1 LGKFIEKYRGL
12 VSIVVGVVL
21 SVLVLLLWLGNHRN
35 IQETKLNKIEETAQL
50 ITLQFERK
58 VQENINS
65 LLNLKKRLEVTEGAY
80 FDYWEYD
87 ASNIISQ
94 DSSIRFVEWIDST
107 MVIRKVEPFESNKE
121 AIGLD
126 ISKLDYRNT
135 TWIQATRDSVINFT
149 NWLTLVQGPNAFLVD
164 APVYYDGNLQG
175 TITAGMNFT
184 SDFNSVMKS
193 LNQYHIEIVDG
204 QGTLFYRY
212 DEANN
217 YTSPKNFAISNSLE
231 LPGTNSN
238 PWTVTVYPNYIFEE
252 ENSFLNSIFNLTIG
266 LLMCLIISILLY
278 FMQTA
283 FVAQKSAYRANQR
296 IRALIESSPM
306 AIYTLDK
313 YGIVS
318 DFWNKAAEEMLGWTQ
333 EEALGKFLP
342 HVPDNQKEH
351 FEELMKIGMDEGKI
365 KNKDIVRFKKDGSPI
380 YLRLNVSQII
390 GDSSE
395 NKQMLAIVEDVTKEK
410 EYKEQLENSVHEKE
424 VLLSEVHHRVKNN
437 LAIIVGL
444 IELQKEGLSDEDLKI
459 ILNQTQNRI
468 FSISGVHELL
478 YNTDSF
484 TEISFEEYAIK
495 LIDRIRGMFESRGK
509 HISFKHEFNST
520 NLNINQAIP
529 LGLLLNELITNSFKH
544 AFDKGEGTIS
554 ISLREDKGEIK
565 VIYKDDGKGFS
576 DDIFESSTTM
586 GVTLIKTLLD
596 QLGADHKLETESGFS
611 LTFTFKVKEKGSHS
625 NI

>member
-1 LGKFIEKYRGL
+1 
-12 VSIVVGVVL
+12 
-21 SVLVLLLWLGNHRN
+21 
-35 IQETKLNKIEETAQL
+35 
-50 ITLQFERK
+50 
-58 VQENINS
+58 
-65 LLNLKKRLEVTEGAY
+65 LEVPEGAY

>member
-1 LGKFIEKYRGL
+1 
-12 VSIVVGVVL
+12 
-21 SVLVLLLWLGNHRN
+21 
-35 IQETKLNKIEETAQL
+35 
-50 ITLQFERK
+50 
-58 VQENINS
+58 
-65 LLNLKKRLEVTEGAY
+65 
-80 FDYWEYD
+80 
-87 ASNIISQ
+87 
-94 DSSIRFVEWIDST
+94 
-107 MVIRKVEPFESNKE
+107 
-121 AIGLD
+121 
-126 ISKLDYRNT
+126 
-135 TWIQATRDSVINFT
+135 
-149 NWLTLVQGPNAFLVD
+149 
-164 APVYYDGNLQG
+164 
-175 TITAGMNFT
+175 
-184 SDFNSVMKS
+184 
-193 LNQYHIEIVDG
+193 
-204 QGTLFYRY
+204 
-212 DEANN
+212 
-217 YTSPKNFAISNSLE
+217 
-231 LPGTNSN
+231 
-238 PWTVTVYPNYIFEE
+238 
-252 ENSFLNSIFNLTIG
+252 
-266 LLMCLIISILLY
+266 
-278 FMQTA
+278 MQTA

>member
-1 LGKFIEKYRGL
+1 MGKFIEKYRGL

-204 QGTLFYRY
+204 QGTLFCHIKQFR
-212 DEANN
+212 
-217 YTSPKNFAISNSLE
+217 TSRH
-231 LPGTNSN
+231 
-238 PWTVTVYPNYIFEE
+238 
-252 ENSFLNSIFNLTIG
+252 
-266 LLMCLIISILLY
+266 
-278 FMQTA
+278 Q
-283 FVAQKSAYRANQR
+283 
-296 IRALIESSPM
+296 
-306 AIYTLDK
+306 
-313 YGIVS
+313 
-318 DFWNKAAEEMLGWTQ
+318 
-333 EEALGKFLP
+333 
-342 HVPDNQKEH
+342 
-351 FEELMKIGMDEGKI
+351 
-365 KNKDIVRFKKDGSPI
+365 
-380 YLRLNVSQII
+380 
-390 GDSSE
+390 
-395 NKQMLAIVEDVTKEK
+395 
-410 EYKEQLENSVHEKE
+410 
-424 VLLSEVHHRVKNN
+424 
-437 LAIIVGL
+437 
-444 IELQKEGLSDEDLKI
+444 
-459 ILNQTQNRI
+459 
-468 FSISGVHELL
+468 
-478 YNTDSF
+478 
-484 TEISFEEYAIK
+484 
-495 LIDRIRGMFESRGK
+495 FES
-509 HISFKHEFNST
+509 
-520 NLNINQAIP
+520 
-529 LGLLLNELITNSFKH
+529 
-544 AFDKGEGTIS
+544 
-554 ISLREDKGEIK
+554 
-565 VIYKDDGKGFS
+565 
-576 DDIFESSTTM
+576 
-586 GVTLIKTLLD
+586 LD
-596 QLGADHKLETESGFS
+596 CYRVSKLHF
-611 LTFTFKVKEKGSHS
+611 
-625 NI
+625 